1 MLKSQQMTTILDIR
15 NQFEK
20 ETETHWEN
28 SQGEPDIDYVIW
40 LESKLTTKD
49 KPNPFTKPIIDYYF
63 KWYEEKTG
71 LEPDLSKGD
80 TIAAKKIAG
89 YITRLVKKKCANPT
103 EKEIIN
109 GVAYILNSYDKWDKF
124 YQGQLKLSQISSN
137 ITNIIAN
144 IKGTTPNGKSKGERE
159 ADAWAA
165 YQNKHK

>member
-1 MLKSQQMTTILDIR
+1 MTTTADLR
-15 NQFEK
+15 KQFEK
-20 ETETHWEN
+20 EFEGVTMTFE
-28 SQGEPDIDYVIW
+28 SRYADQYVAF

-80 TIAAKKIAG
+80 TAAAKKIAG

-109 GVAYILNSYDKWDKF
+109 GFAYILNNYDKWDKF
-124 YQGQLKLSQISSN
+124 LQGQLKLSQINSN

-144 IKGTTPNGKSKGERE
+144 IKGVNGKSKQQTRTDKKRDFINGR
-159 ADAWAA
+159 
-165 YQNKHK
+165 